1 VHALT
6 MAAVSN
12 KVIETVARAVFKRSP
27 VLVTEL
33 YSSAGEQPRRYDS
46 AEDLCEH
53 GRALQW
59 VSGGML
65 LIGVHYADMG
75 GSVRTRPFGTGRG
88 ESARATVSGWG
99 LISILLPMAID
110 ANVSARVQALTERA
124 ALARERGALEVPPV
138 CDWNWKAVDSHKR
151 RLQDVLRKAL

>member
-1 VHALT
+1 

-12 KVIETVARAVFKRSP
+12 KVVETVARAVFKRSP

-46 AEDLCEH
+46 AEALCEH

-65 LIGVHYADMG
+65 LIGVQYADMG
-75 GSVRTRPFGTGRG
+75 GAVRVRPFDSGRG
-88 ESARATVSGWG
+88 DSSRVMVSGWG

-110 ANVSARVQALTERA
+110 ANVGAKVQALTERA
-124 ALARERGALEVPPV
+124 ALARERGALDIPPV
-138 CDWNWKAVDSHKR
+138 CDWSWKAVESHKR